1 MENNV
6 VPVRVAV
13 GLGDAVAQLSLL
25 GVLQSRRSVQVCGT
39 AETLP
44 QLIDLLHQT
53 WPDVLLL
60 ADPIKGS
67 RPADVVTAV
76 RAQWPKLPI
85 LLFANVEAAPARY
98 FAALRAGASVQLSTD
113 ASPLKLV
120 YLLVQL
126 ASPSYV
132 AERSRQFHELGGIP
146 RLTDREAQVLLLVGA
161 GRDGEKAADAMGIP
175 IAVFERHMYH
185 LIRKFGVRDR
195 DEMVWVATQL
205 RNQFFLSA

>member
-1 MENNV
+1 MEKNV

-25 GVLQSRRSVQVCGT
+25 GVLQPRRSVQVFGA

-44 QLIDLLHQT
+44 QLMELLHQA

-60 ADPIKGS
+60 ADPIKGA

-85 LLFANVEAAPARY
+85 LLFGNAEAAPARY
-98 FAALRAGASVQLSTD
+98 IAAFRAGASVQLSTD

-132 AERSRQFHELGGIP
+132 EERSRQFHELGGIP
-146 RLTDREAQVLLLVGA
+146 RLTDREAQALLLVG
-161 GRDGEKAADAMGIP
+161 GGSDGEKAADAMGTSV
-175 IAVFERHMYH
+175 AAFERHMHH
-185 LIRKFGVRDR
+185 LVRKFGVRDR

-205 RNQFFLSA
+205 RTQFFLSA